1 MEPHSPHEPSPDDL
15 GAAQG
20 GGRPKH
26 FEGPTVRLNLQLPA
40 ETAKRIRHLA
50 VEKGVSPSQIVHEW
64 ADLAQR
70 YEILARRMD
79 GLEDDDHQKMPDQ
92 NLSWWD

>member
-1 MEPHSPHEPSPDDL
+1 M
-15 GAAQG
+15 
-20 GGRPKH
+20 
-26 FEGPTVRLNLQLPA
+26 NLQLPA

-64 ADLAQR
+64 ASRAGT
-70 YEILARRMD
+70 YEVLARRVEE
-79 GLEDDDHQKMPDQ
+79 LKEELKEEQENNQKEADQ